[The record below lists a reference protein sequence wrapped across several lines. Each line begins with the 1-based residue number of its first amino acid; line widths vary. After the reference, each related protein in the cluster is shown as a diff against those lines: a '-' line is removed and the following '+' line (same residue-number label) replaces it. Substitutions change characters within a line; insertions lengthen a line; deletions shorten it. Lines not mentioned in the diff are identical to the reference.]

1 MVQEQEGDAPLALIS
16 RPEASSVKKKKTPE
30 ASKCRNLQSRMDT
43 AETRMAAL
51 CGTVFVLT
59 PNSTRQEKGSHS

>member
-16 RPEASSVKKKKTPE
+16 RPEASSVKKKKPE